1 MPPGFLCKLK
11 GVYMARFCPL
21 FSGSSGNST
30 YISAGGRG
38 LLIDAG
44 ASCKALTAAVSAAGG
59 SMEALSAI
67 AITHEHTDHI
77 KGLKVLLKKCRVPL
91 IASSKTLEA
100 LTNSGII
107 PPEAE
112 LIAADGGGIEAGG
125 FEINYFPTSHD
136 CPGSGGY
143 SVTLP
148 DGRRVAV
155 CTDLGI
161 VTDTVRSRLNGCI
174 AVLIESNHD
183 VTMLK
188 NGPYP
193 PQLKLRILSES
204 GHLSNAACAAELPE
218 LVKNGTTR
226 LILGHLSRHNNLPML
241 ALSCAKATLLDAA
254 IAPGSDCL
262 LTVASPAENQVLAL

>member
-1 MPPGFLCKLK
+1 
-11 GVYMARFCPL
+11 MARFCPL

-30 YISAGGRG
+30 YISADGRG

-44 ASCKALTAAVSAAGG
+44 ASCRSLAAAVAAAGG
-59 SMEALSAI
+59 SLETLSAI
-67 AITHEHTDHI
+67 AVTHEHTDHV
-77 KGLKVLLKKCRVPL
+77 KGLRVLLKSCKIPL
-91 IASSKTLEA
+91 IASAKTLETLVA
-100 LTNSGII
+100 NNLI
-107 PPEAE
+107 PPGAE
-112 LIAADGGGIEAGG
+112 LIAADEGGIETDG

-161 VTDTVRSRLNGCI
+161 VTDRVRESLKGC
-174 AVLIESNHD
+174 AAALIESNHD
-183 VTMLK
+183 ITMLK

-193 PQLKLRILSES
+193 PQLKLRILSDS

-218 LVKNGTTR
+218 LVRNGTTR

-241 ALSCAKATLLDAA
+241 ALSSAKASLVDAG
-254 IAPGSDCL
+254 IIPGDDCL
-262 LTVASPAENQVLAL
+262 LTVAAPSGNQVLAL